1 MGDRIGGGGDS
12 EDHCQD
18 VRPGAYGSAVGVSD
32 SIAGCHS
39 DNVHIMKWYAL
50 IHMDAPSPDEIIM
63 RAKVPSESPWFSGHF
78 PGEPILPGIAQ
89 LDMVRDA
96 VARLHQLPFRV
107 SGVKKVRFKRVVKPE
122 ELMRITVV
130 PKKGEDMSYVFR
142 ITVEGEQVSNG
153 ILTVEPL

>member
-1 MGDRIGGGGDS
+1 
-12 EDHCQD
+12 
-18 VRPGAYGSAVGVSD
+18 
-32 SIAGCHS
+32 
-39 DNVHIMKWYAL
+39 MKWYAL
-50 IHMDAPSPDEIIM
+50 IHMDASPPDEIIM

-96 VARLHQLPFRV
+96 VARLHQAPFRV